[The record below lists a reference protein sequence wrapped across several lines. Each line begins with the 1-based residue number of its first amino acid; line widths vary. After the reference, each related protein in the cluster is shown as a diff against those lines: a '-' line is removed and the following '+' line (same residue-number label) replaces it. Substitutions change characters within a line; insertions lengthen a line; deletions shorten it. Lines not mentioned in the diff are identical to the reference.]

1 MGADHRGIHLSPC
14 GSEGLLAGKNRSRA
28 DFQSANW
35 SIWGLSIIISCRQ
48 NQQGPSFV
56 LTVSASVSSGQYRLR
71 ANRCGESSVG
81 QAYVKNSDQLWLNE
95 KGSIFLFFFC
105 CGEKERLSW
114 PASHCNITIIKG
126 LKAGVMKDGV
136 KGRQK
141 CDVKSIFVWG
151 FHLMNPAFFKKRA
164 NNCICVARRVTRKWG
179 WKQVY
184 KEQTRANWVPVFLIQ
199 NTGADTPHP

>member
-28 DFQSANW
+28 DFQSTNW

-95 KGSIFLFFFC
+95 KGSIFIFFFC

-151 FHLMNPAFFKKRA
+151 FHLMNPAFF
-164 NNCICVARRVTRKWG
+164 
-179 WKQVY
+179 
-184 KEQTRANWVPVFLIQ
+184 
-199 NTGADTPHP
+199 